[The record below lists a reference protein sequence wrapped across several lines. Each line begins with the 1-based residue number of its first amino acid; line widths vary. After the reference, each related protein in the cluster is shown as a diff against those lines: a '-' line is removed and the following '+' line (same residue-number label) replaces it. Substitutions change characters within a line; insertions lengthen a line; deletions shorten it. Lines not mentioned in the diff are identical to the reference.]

1 MESQIWKVQTEKIGS
16 LEAFSYERDMESF
29 LMNNPAIVGCWDPDT
44 KIALPTLIRSQI
56 CVKSER
62 GEIGRMDLV
71 GLGVIDNAYEFRIF
85 ELKVSDINEAAV
97 EQLRWYL
104 ENWKKD
110 KNVKEEAK
118 RWILDLKLQEI
129 DENLANE
136 LVDKPVGVLVA
147 PKFQPEAISKA
158 SELGIQGI
166 RLARFKSEKKSEYF
180 VIVEDQ
186 IGEVIGSSKRQ
197 YWSWQK
203 LSDAKVIRSSD
214 KFSIS
219 HKETKLFAEPDLKYL
234 DYYWKFLIYDE
245 KSVESLLKKEI
256 EIRKNAEEHKWKW
269 IDKDFKAL
277 KNGEGLVITHAS
289 ALFYFAFGGPYPT
302 CYWTPT
308 GLWKHVKSGKTLD
321 QLVIELFEE

>member
-16 LEAFSYERDMESF
+16 LEAFGSERDMESF
-29 LMNNPAIVGCWDPDT
+29 LMNNPAIVGCWDPDSD
-44 KIALPTLIRSQI
+44 IPLPALVRSQI
-56 CVKSER
+56 CIKSEQ
-62 GEIGRMDLV
+62 GDIGRMDLV
-71 GLGVIDNAYEFRIF
+71 GLSVIDNAYELRIF
-85 ELKVSDINEAAV
+85 ELKVSYINKEAV
-97 EQLRWYL
+97 EQINWYL

-110 KNVKEEAK
+110 KNVKEETK
-118 RWILDLKLQEI
+118 RWILGLKLQEI

-136 LVDKPVGVLVA
+136 LIDNPVGVLVA

-186 IGEVIGSSKRQ
+186 IGEVVGSSKRQ
-197 YWSWQK
+197 YWSWEK
-203 LSDAKVIRSSD
+203 LIDAKVIHPFD

-219 HKETKLFAEPDLKYL
+219 HKEAILYAVPDPKHL

-245 KSVESLLKKEI
+245 KSVKSLLKKET
-256 EIRKNAEEHKWKW
+256 EIRKNAEEHKWRW
-269 IDKDFKAL
+269 IDKDFKSL

-289 ALFYFAFGGPYPT
+289 ALFFFAFGGPYPT
-302 CYWTPT
+302 CYWNPT
-308 GLWKHVKSGKTLD
+308 GLWKHVKLGKALN